1 MVTASIFSMLIFFV
15 ALVSIAE
22 MLPTQAIAQSP
33 YDNLVASSIVPDN
46 AALPRLDE
54 SVSQLDASVLQ
65 PSSAMPEIVKE
76 VTPLEP
82 STSIL
87 PLKPQ
92 SEVESASSL
101 PRRLPVLNSSG
112 SNGQFESIPT
122 PGNNA
127 INSEANTLLT
137 NGADWATTSPLDCES
152 GCQSGCQTGCNT
164 TNCNTGCNVGYVAP
178 HSPKTYSVQT
188 ASTVPSNLPWGRDE
202 KVTISV
208 RDASIGTV
216 LGLIAEQHGL
226 NLVTGDQVTG
236 NISLSLN
243 QVPLHQ
249 ALDTILSANGYTWSL
264 HQGILV
270 VSSMRGDSQ
279 LSSIAQGKLVRVFEL
294 DFASAADLDRVVK
307 GLLSPVG
314 QSFIMETDSQD
325 KRRTHETLIV
335 EDLPS
340 HVARIES
347 YITQADSAPRQVLI
361 EANILEV
368 DLNNDLRHGVDLS
381 VLANVANANITLGSS
396 GFADDTASPAFFF
409 GIDGTDLD
417 GLVELIM
424 TTTDAKKLA
433 SPKVLALNGQDARI
447 QIGSSLGYFE
457 TITTQTSTLQS
468 VAFLEAGIV
477 LQVTPIISHD
487 GRVLM
492 NVKPEV
498 SGGTINPTTGLPD
511 KDTTEVETTLMLKDG
526 QAMIIG
532 GLIQEEDIETQSKV
546 PYLGDMWKI
555 GRLFQQRNVVRKR
568 SEIIITLVPHILPL
582 QGEIACKEQTDVS
595 RATTPLLQGPL
606 NRMDRRVWEPELPD
620 AIRNPINR

>member
-1 MVTASIFSMLIFFV
+1 MVTASIFSMVMFFV
-15 ALVSIAE
+15 ALVSIPE

-65 PSSAMPEIVKE
+65 PSSAMPEIVQK

-82 STSIL
+82 SPSIL

-112 SNGQFESIPT
+112 SNEQFESIPT
-122 PGNNA
+122 PGNNTV
-127 INSEANTLLT
+127 NSEANTLLT
-137 NGADWATTSPLDCES
+137 NGDDWATTSPLDCES

-164 TNCNTGCNVGYVAP
+164 TNCNTGCNVGYVTP
-178 HSPKTYSVQT
+178 HSPKIYSVQT